1 MTINHTIQNTWE
13 AEGTFHVL
21 PSFVL
26 YYNNDMLSKDYG
38 LVVRWVIGS
47 YGREM
52 WTD

>member
-1 MTINHTIQNTWE
+1 MTINHTIQNTWK

-26 YYNNDMLSKDYG
+26 YYNNDMLTKDYG
-38 LVVRWVIGS
+38 LVASWAIWS
-47 YGREM
+47 YGMEL